1 MTSRANLATRL
12 AFGLTGLGALAGMG
26 AAFAQPAA
34 PGAAATPA
42 APAYQDHYIDGG
54 ALKPDISA
62 NDGATSDAGELAHSL
77 QIDGVVS
84 ALSSHS
90 GGVSENLTEN
100 GFVAKSQWETAGYG
114 AWSLDAAA
122 RVESSGQAE
131 PGQGGVLALRE
142 RGMPFDGAWQADN
155 ALGDINSPDIVLA
168 QFQPRFYLPTGSIQ
182 GATTEWRGP
191 SDLQIVAGGGV
202 PGQYGGIVVPD
213 YRTLGGSTATAGAQ
227 WSPAA
232 HWTLGGQVIE
242 ARDVNLEAGPALDGT
257 ALMSS
262 TAELVSAAW
271 ADRDERVQMN
281 LINGSIGKG
290 DEVGG
295 WIDGSLARGRILQ
308 TAGLFRIDPNIT
320 WGNQLISSDAQGG
333 YYRIGYQS
341 RQWLWDAG
349 IDEVRSVSGLG
360 TNTTFLTGDTR
371 CQVSRDWGV
380 GTVAN
385 LSHSD
390 GGNSWSLEGYVD
402 HANGWG
408 IGRAQAEVAAS
419 PAAHDLTLTL
429 QQNWSAATGIHLSA
443 AASAERVTGS
453 LFDGLAQDST
463 ILGLAAYGGGQFT
476 ARLGTEGNV
485 RWSRA
490 VQGLAAPGV
499 SANVSLTYQIAPQ
512 WEMLATFYE
521 NQVGSW
527 TPLTVQSPLT
537 PPVAI
542 ATPSMQQ
549 RGIFLTVRYKR
560 SGGEHFVPLGG
571 APGAGSGEVTGVVYL
586 DANDNGRFDAGESGA
601 ANVTVVLDGR
611 FSVQTDPSGRFS
623 IPAVAS
629 GHHVLTV
636 VPDNLPLPWSVLN
649 GGRTEIEVSTRER
662 TDISIAARRLR

>member
-1 MTSRANLATRL
+1 MNPRANLASRL

-26 AAFAQPAA
+26 AAFGQPAA

-42 APAYQDHYIDGG
+42 APAYQDHYIAGG
-54 ALKPDISA
+54 ALKPDISSGEG
-62 NDGATSDAGELAHSL
+62 DTSDAGELAHSL

-90 GGVSENLTEN
+90 AGSSENLTEN
-100 GFVAKSQWETAGYG
+100 GFVARSQWETVAYG
-114 AWSLDAAA
+114 AWSLEASA
-122 RVESSGQAE
+122 RAGGSGETE
-131 PGQGGVLALRE
+131 PGQGGVLALRQ

-155 ALGDINSPDIVLA
+155 ALGDINSPDIALA

-182 GATTEWRGP
+182 GAATEWHGP

-202 PGQYGGIVVPD
+202 PGLYGGIVVPD

-232 HWTLGGQVIE
+232 QWTVGGQVIE
-242 ARDVNLEAGPALDGT
+242 ARDVNLEAGPALDGA
-257 ALMSS
+257 ALMTS
-262 TAELVSAAW
+262 TAELLSASW
-271 ADRDERVQMN
+271 ADHDERVQMN

-290 DEVGG
+290 DAVGG

-320 WGNQLISSDAQGG
+320 WGNQLISSDAEGG

-371 CQVSRDWGV
+371 YQVSRDWGV

-390 GGNSWSLEGYVD
+390 GGNSWSLQGYVD
-402 HANGWG
+402 HVDGWG
-408 IGRAQAEVAAS
+408 IGRAQAEFAAS
-419 PAAHDLTLTL
+419 PAEHDVTFTL
-429 QQNWSAATGIHLSA
+429 QQNWSAATGIHLTA

-453 LFDGLAQDST
+453 LLNGLAQDST

-476 ARLGTEGNV
+476 ARLGADANA
-485 RWSRA
+485 RWARA

-499 SANVSLTYQIAPQ
+499 SVNVSLTYQIAPQ
-512 WEMLATFYE
+512 WEALATYYE

-542 ATPSMQQ
+542 AVPSMQQ
-549 RGIFLTVRYKR
+549 RGIFLTLRYKR
-560 SGGEHFVPLGG
+560 SGGAHFAPLGG
-571 APGAGSGEVTGVVYL
+571 APGSGSGEITGVVYL
-586 DANDNGRFDAGESGA
+586 DANDNGRFDAGEAGA

-623 IPAVAS
+623 LPAVAS
-629 GHHVLTV
+629 GQHIITV
-636 VPDNLPLPWSVLN
+636 VPDNLPLPWSVVN
-649 GGRTEIEVSTRER
+649 GGRTEVEVSTRER
-662 TDISIAARRLR
+662 TDISIAARRPR